1 MTESGVT
8 IVDFNA
14 MSEAISQ
21 YKTKVSSLQNIVSA
35 LQGIQT
41 ALQVANVFT
50 GGAAEAIIQAIKN
63 YISTTNKAIE
73 NLNQVIQ
80 QLQSK
85 LEAYQQAH
93 QEALNIA
100 NTVETAQWSEV

>member
-8 IVDFNA
+8 IVDFGA

-21 YKTKVSSLQNIVSA
+21 YKQKVSTLQSIVSA
-35 LQGIQT
+35 LQAVQT
-41 ALQVANVFT
+41 ALQVANVFS

-80 QLQSK
+80 QLQTK
-85 LEAYQQAH
+85 LESYQQAH
-93 QEALNIA
+93 QEAVNLA
-100 NTVETAQWSEV
+100 SSLEAAQWSEV

>member
-8 IVDFNA
+8 IVDFGA
-14 MSEAISQ
+14 MSEAINQ
-21 YKTKVSSLQNIVSA
+21 YKQKVSTLTSIVEA
-35 LQGIQT
+35 LQAIQT

-50 GGAAEAIIQAIKN
+50 GGAAEAIVQAIKN

-80 QLQSK
+80 QLQNK
-85 LEAYQQAH
+85 LETYQKAH
-93 QEALNIA
+93 QDAVNLASN
-100 NTVETAQWSEV
+100 VEVAQWSEV